1 MMKNEMQVELVKI
14 VKNEFDA
21 DWENQGGSVFI
32 KVNDKTVEVIIQ
44 PCGDID
50 FDGDVLEE
58 EENDAVLDFFY
69 SNKEVSDT
77 FPSDEFE

>member
-1 MMKNEMQVELVKI
+1 MQVELVKI